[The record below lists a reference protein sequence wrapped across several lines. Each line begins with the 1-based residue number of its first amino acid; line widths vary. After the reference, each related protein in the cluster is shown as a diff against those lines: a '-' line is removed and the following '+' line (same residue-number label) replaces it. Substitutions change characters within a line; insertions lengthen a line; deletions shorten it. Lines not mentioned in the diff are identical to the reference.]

1 MARLELKDV
10 SVRYPIY
17 NAGAMSLRQ
26 RLVQVGTGGRIGSG
40 HHQLVTVQALANVS
54 LTLRDGDAAAIVGH
68 NGAGKSTLLRTMAGI
83 YMPDSGTVIAEGEI
97 GTVFELGAGM
107 DPELSGYENIIRVL
121 MLTGRSFDQA
131 KAATPAV
138 EEFSELGDFLSLP
151 VRTYSS
157 GMTMRLMFA
166 TATAV
171 QPSILLLDEMFSTG
185 DAEFQ
190 SRAKEKLHQW
200 IATSEIVVF
209 ASHDHGLLK
218 KLCNRFFR
226 LSHGDLVEISAS
238 DLRDTDRRDN

>member
-1 MARLELKDV
+1 VALLELKDV
-10 SVRYPIY
+10 CVRYPIY
-17 NAGAMSLRQ
+17 NAGSMSLRQ
-26 RLVQVGTGGRIGSG
+26 RLVQVGTGGRIGGG
-40 HHQLVTVQALANVS
+40 HHKLVTVQALDNVS
-54 LTLRDGDAAAIVGH
+54 ITLRDGDAAAIVGH

-83 YMPDSGTVIAEGEI
+83 YMPDSGRVIAQGQI

-107 DPELSGYENIIRVL
+107 DPELSGYENILRVL
-121 MLTGRSFDQA
+121 MLNGQSLEQA
-131 KAATPAV
+131 RAATPTV

-190 SRAKEKLHQW
+190 ERAKDKLHQW

-226 LSHGDLVEISAS
+226 LSHGDLVEIDAS
-238 DLRDTDRRDN
+238 DLGDSSRSSQ